1 MGVLKKLFL
10 FLVIFVILPTIA
22 SVALLK
28 FTATPLVNWILSQRV
43 NAPAEVQKVNVNWSL
58 TQLVLEKLLIEN
70 PKGFPKGP
78 MLSLDRAKVDISPET
93 YLSLKPYLK
102 VEVENF
108 YLHFIRNSDN
118 STNLAVAFGFP
129 YTREKVSPLEFKLK
143 EVNAKVSVNTLKNVK
158 YEATGKFVGFANNAP
173 FEIKGE
179 GDLSNS
185 TYPKTVTDF
194 IVYNWRI
201 ENNPI
206 LNNLAQILNRPDLKN
221 LNLAKIEGR
230 VATEGPWVIFK
241 DRNTKAYLLNDKLFA
256 EVLKGSKYN
265 RETKE
270 LDIKLAL
277 YLPARI
283 DLEIYGTTESPK
295 AKLLNPMQVHNLI
308 KTFMGQSQQTQN
320 ETEKKT
326 TPQEEAPTKV
336 LNQVKEQIQK
346 PLQEIKEKLQGLE
359 NLFH

>member
-1 MGVLKKLFL
+1 MGILKKLFL

-22 SVALLK
+22 SVVLLK

-43 NAPAEVQKVNVNWSL
+43 NAPAKVQKVDFNWTL
-58 TQLVLEKLLIEN
+58 TQLVMEKLLIEN
-70 PKGFPKGP
+70 PQGFPKGP
-78 MLSLDRAKVDISPET
+78 MLSLKRAKVDISPET
-93 YLSLKPYLK
+93 YLTFKPYLK
-102 VEVENF
+102 AEVQNF
-108 YLHFIRNSDN
+108 YFHFIRNSDN
-118 STNLAVAFGFP
+118 STNLAVAFGLP
-129 YTREKVSPLEFKLK
+129 YKKGEVAPLEFKLK
-143 EVNAKVSVNTLKNVK
+143 EVNAKVSVNTLKEVK

-173 FEIKGE
+173 FEVKGE

-185 TYPKTVTDF
+185 TYPKTITDF
-194 IVYNWRI
+194 VVYNWRI

-265 RETKE
+265 RETKA
-270 LDIKLAL
+270 LDIKLTL
-277 YLPARI
+277 YLPARV
-283 DLEIYGTTESPK
+283 DLEIYGTTENPRI
-295 AKLLNPMQVHNLI
+295 KLLNPMQVQNLI
-308 KTFMGQSQQTQN
+308 KTFIGQPQN
-320 ETEKKT
+320 RANEEKA
-326 TPQEEAPTKV
+326 TPQEEAPAKV
-336 LNQVKEQIQK
+336 LNKVKEQIQK
-346 PLQEIKEKLQGLE
+346 PLEEMKEKLKGLE